1 MFADSILFKK
11 LEERSPKKAELIKE
25 VYEKFKDKIEAIRNL
40 FSDFTD
46 HDISHCESVV
56 RSLEELV
63 IGKDLL
69 ENSEWKKV
77 RGEWRLYLKDN
88 AYLTEDEIAILFLAI
103 LLHDIGMSP
112 KIDDKLK
119 ELLGKAKCGEVKKDE
134 LKEIKLIV
142 RETHHIRSKEF
153 IESNKDL
160 KDLMEEYSFDK
171 YIEALADIVEGH
183 RIDPCDLFNKSKKVY
198 DVRVP
203 LLAFLLE
210 IADDMDIGSHRV
222 DRFISEDW
230 IWFYLNK
237 ENIKHILAN
246 MSVEKSYRDGDRVE
260 YEVYIK
266 DLEKYSFILEL
277 VYNKW
282 WVKIENRIDR
292 FGLVGVFSEKE
303 DIIAWRYVLPSKV
316 EFKIKAEGIDADWSK
331 KFEVDRR
338 VFADLLS
345 SRVYGNRWEYAFRE
359 LIANCFD
366 AIKMRAYE
374 DDTFDN
380 PKVKIDV
387 RFVGDR
393 VEITIED
400 NGIGM
405 NLRDI
410 EDYLLKVGR
419 SFYSELKDFEKAKA
433 INPIG
438 YYGIGFLSSFMLL
451 RNDKGEFEGSIEVET
466 KKNGYDAVKVLI
478 LNPNLPVIKFKSDK
492 DKVGTVIKIKCRNR
506 EVKEFFECILEFV
519 KLCKANGVDVNVFPF
534 FEIRC
539 SVFEIDDRKLEI
551 PIVIKIEDVEIW
563 NGYIKAELFI
573 DGEKFKEVDVKHES
587 GDYKLEI
594 WKGLSKYLYKYAEIF
609 DYKILIPI
617 NQLNDLL
624 RVTTEVVEDVF
635 PIYKLRSKNNKLM
648 LSVGVNREF
657 ISSVNGIAC
666 DLENNEHFEVFSVS
680 KIDNEQITLILN
692 MNLRNPNYID
702 LKKTKIEIPKDVLRE
717 LFKKLKDG
725 GVVLYLTY
733 VPSRVDDIDFKEIGA
748 IDFVK
753 SCFKFEILYGDFL
766 TLDEIKKMGKEPVV
780 VDVKIIENLK
790 DECKNLW
797 NKLRLVPLSRKYN
810 DFLRTTCR
818 RVSDYI
824 FKRCEKCKSK
834 SNDCVFK
841 WKGYY
846 ITKSDFRDL
855 CLRKDILVV
864 EIEAE
869 IQKEKDVGVVHVVYE
884 HCFILDNPFVKAICE
899 MWKNK
904 EITLDELK
912 PIFEETYWIVG
923 RKSYATV
930 KDIENLAN
938 EDENIKRCYE
948 LIKKWMKKQ
957 KQS

>member
-1 MFADSILFKK
+1 MMFENSTLFKK

-25 VYEKFKDKIEAIRNL
+25 VYEKFKDDIEAIKKL

-46 HDISHCESVV
+46 HDISHCESVIK
-56 RSLEELV
+56 RLEELV
-63 IGKDLL
+63 IDEDLL
-69 ENSEWKKV
+69 RNSKWKKV
-77 RGEWRLYLKDN
+77 RGEWRLYLKDD
-88 AYLTEDEIAILFLAI
+88 AYLTEDEIVLLFLAI

-119 ELLGKAKCGEVKKDE
+119 ELLGKAKCGKVKKDE
-134 LKEIKLIV
+134 IEEIKRIV

-153 IESNKDL
+153 IEKNEDL
-160 KDLMEEYSFDK
+160 KTLMEKYRFDK
-171 YIEALADIVEGH
+171 YIDALADVVEGH
-183 RIDPCDLFNKSKKVY
+183 RIDPCDLFNKFKKVY

-210 IADDMDIGSHRV
+210 IADDMDIGPHRV

-230 IWFYLNK
+230 IWFYLGK
-237 ENIKHILAN
+237 ENIKHVLAN
-246 MSVEKSYRDGDRVE
+246 MSVEKPYREGDRVE
-260 YEVYIK
+260 YEVCIK

-282 WVKIENRIDR
+282 WVKIENRINR

-316 EFKIKAEGIDADWSK
+316 EFKVKAEGIDADWSK

-345 SRVYGNRWEYAFRE
+345 SRVYEDRWEYAFRE

-374 DDTFDN
+374 DDSFDN
-380 PKVKIDV
+380 PEVKIDV
-387 RFVGDR
+387 RFVGDW

-419 SFYSELKDFEKAKA
+419 SFYSELREKDFEKAKA

-451 RNDKGEFEGSIEVET
+451 RNDKGDFEGSIEVET
-466 KKNGYDAVKVLI
+466 KKKDYDAVKVLI
-478 LNPNLPVIKFKSDK
+478 LNPNLPVIKFKSDR
-492 DKVGTVIKIKCRNR
+492 DKVGTVIKIRCRNR
-506 EVKEFFECILEFV
+506 EVKGFFERILNFV
-519 KLCKANGVDVNVFPF
+519 NLCKANGVNVNVFPF
-534 FEIRC
+534 FEIVI
-539 SVFEIDDRKLEI
+539 SVFEIGDKKLEI
-551 PIVIKIEDVEIW
+551 PIVIKIEDAEIW
-563 NGYIKAELFI
+563 NGCIKPELFI
-573 DGEKFKEVDVKHES
+573 HGEKFKEVGVKHES
-587 GDYKLEI
+587 GNYKLEI
-594 WKGLSKYLYKYAEIF
+594 WKGLSKYVKIF
-609 DYKILIPI
+609 NYKILIPI

-624 RVTTEVVEDVF
+624 RVTTEVIEDIF
-635 PIYKLRSKNNKLM
+635 PKYKLRSKNVELT
-648 LSVGVNREF
+648 LSIDVNREF
-657 ISSVNGIAC
+657 INVNGIAC
-666 DLENNEHFEVFSVS
+666 GLENNRHFEVFSVS
-680 KIDNEQITLILN
+680 KIDKVPIMLILN
-692 MNLRNPNYID
+692 MNLRNPNYTD
-702 LKKTKIEIPKDVLRE
+702 LKKTKIEIPKEVLRE
-717 LFKKLKDG
+717 LFKKLKDS
-725 GVVLYLTY
+725 GVVLDLICS
-733 VPSRVDDIDFKEIGA
+733 PFRVDDIDFEEIGA

-753 SCFKFEILYGDFL
+753 SCLKFESLYGDFL
-766 TLDEIKKMGKEPVV
+766 TLDEIKEMGKEPII
-780 VDVKIIENLK
+780 VDVELIENFK

-797 NKLRLVPLSRKYN
+797 NKQGLVPLSRKYN

-824 FKRCEKCKSK
+824 FKRCEECKSK

-846 ITKSDFRDL
+846 ITNSDFKDL
-855 CLRKDILVV
+855 CHRKDIFVIK
-864 EIEAE
+864 IETE
-869 IQKEKDVGVVHVVYE
+869 IQKEKDVGIIRRIVYE

-899 MWKNK
+899 MWKK
-904 EITLDELK
+904 QKMTLDEIRL
-912 PIFEETYWIVG
+912 IFEETGGIAN
-923 RKSYATV
+923 RKGYATV

-938 EDENIKRCYE
+938 ADENIKKGYE
-948 LIKKWMKKQ
+948 LIKKWMEKQ